1 MTCDRTCNE
10 YVLYGW
16 KLKKSAGRL
25 YAVGTLP
32 CGKEWETSTVWN
44 LVSAGDKYL
53 AITEYSIYY
62 LYW

>member
-1 MTCDRTCNE
+1 
-10 YVLYGW
+10 VLYGW

-25 YAVGTLP
+25 YVVGTLP

-53 AITEYSIYY
+53 AITDNSIYY